1 MTVDLNLRR
10 RLNLAFL
17 CLICSGHLED
27 GKEGNPKRR
36 TREVQET
43 ELVEEAEEGGEGHS
57 CDKEVRRKD
66 VASVGL
72 WGK

>member
-1 MTVDLNLRR
+1 MDLNSAIFSAPPFDLQWT
-10 RLNLAFL
+10 
-17 CLICSGHLED
+17 LESW
-27 GKEGNPKRR
+27 GEGNPKRR
-36 TREVQET
+36 TREVQEM

-72 WGK
+72 RGK